1 MSKEIQHSERFAE
14 VEYCLQSYF
23 DTHFVSVMR
32 SVKDFLGKKQAEE
45 IGEYALSP
53 AGLLGSFAAGATGMP
68 DNTLQYLRLTGEWN
82 SKTAEDYVE
91 MCRERIAGNKEFTSD
106 LALLAH
112 EWREAVVA
120 EIGREQYDKLS
131 ARLGGDLAY
140 AYVDYRV
147 EQMMVDRMVKEQM
160 PKSSVEYVLRKGM
173 EGSLFGFADSLMR
186 SPLQQEIDARGEAAY
201 NPSTGEK
208 WAGRGVSLAAD
219 AVATGGIA
227 SWAALAGTV
236 GLEAASYGVEW
247 YIEGKENAGKKPPT
261 VEDCISR
268 AVFGAEDNVFTGFR
282 KQGNKILS
290 YENDY
295 VLSVNSQLAKPMG
308 ILTERPVWADWM
320 EQNTLPDFP
329 SLQSMFPE
337 IFEDKRNDERYK
349 NMPLVVA
356 PGHEEEYL
364 AEQQALQEE
373 PKGINS
379 LNPLSTDG
387 QAPTSDSQGPTSD
400 EPQMPQS
407 PRQTRQPDQQPS
419 NENGWDGLLRT
430 FGLDGIGGVGR
441 NLGYVVSMLPDVLIG
456 LFTGHTKSFGVK
468 DSLLPIASILLGMFV
483 RNPLLKM
490 VLIGMG
496 GLNLLNKAGQ
506 EALDRQEETSA
517 KQLYKPYPDEPL
529 NARLAHPVLQGDNLF
544 MDIDGVPCS
553 ILLPYH
559 TAEACREGAL
569 PINTLANAVL
579 AKHEETRQMTQENY
593 RASEQT
599 LEEGRERTFGIK

>member
-1 MSKEIQHSERFAE
+1 MSKEIRHSERFAE

-23 DTHFVSVMR
+23 DTHFASVMH
-32 SVKDFLGKKQAEE
+32 SVKDYLGKKQAEE

-53 AGLLGSFAAGATGMP
+53 MGLLGSFASGATGMP

-208 WAGRGVSLAAD
+208 WAGRGVSFAAD
-219 AVATGGIA
+219 AVATGGIS
-227 SWAALAGTV
+227 SWAALAGTA
-236 GLEAASYGVEW
+236 GLEVASYGVEW
-247 YIEGKENAGKKPPT
+247 YLDGKENAEGKAPT
-261 VEDCISR
+261 VEECISR
-268 AVFGAEDNVFTGFR
+268 AVFGTEENVFISFR
-282 KQGNKILS
+282 KQGKQILS

-295 VLSVNSQLAKPMG
+295 VLSVNSQLSKPMG
-308 ILTERPVWADWM
+308 ILTEKPVWADWM
-320 EQNTLPDFP
+320 EQNTLLGFP
-329 SLQSMFPE
+329 NFQSMFPGV
-337 IFEDKRNDERYK
+337 FEDKRNDERYK
-349 NMPLVVA
+349 DIPLIVA
-356 PGHEEEYL
+356 PGHEEAYL

-373 PKGINS
+373 TERKNRLQAASTAGQEPTPGIHEPTPK
-379 LNPLSTDG
+379 
-387 QAPTSDSQGPTSD
+387 
-400 EPQMPQS
+400 EPPAQQS
-407 PRQTRQPDQQPS
+407 PRQTEQSDPQPS

-430 FGLDGIGGVGR
+430 FGLDGMSDVGR
-441 NLGYVVSMLPDVLIG
+441 NLGYVVSMLPDVLID
-456 LFTGHTKSFGVK
+456 LFTDKTKSFGIK
-468 DSLLPIASILLGMFV
+468 DSLLPVASILLGMFV

-506 EALDRQEETSA
+506 EALDRQEETLA
-517 KQLYKPYPDEPL
+517 KRLYKPYPDEPL
-529 NARLAHPVLQGDNLF
+529 NARLANPVLQGDNLF

-553 ILLPYH
+553 VLLPH
-559 TAEACREGAL
+559 HATEACREGAL
-569 PINTLANAVL
+569 P
-579 AKHEETRQMTQENY
+579 
-593 RASEQT
+593 
-599 LEEGRERTFGIK
+599 ERTFGIK

>member
-1 MSKEIQHSERFAE
+1 MSKEIQHSERFFE
-14 VEYCLQSYF
+14 LEYCLQSYF
-23 DTHFVSVMR
+23 DTHFASVMR
-32 SVKDFLGKKQAEE
+32 SVKDFLGQKQAEE

-53 AGLLGSFAAGATGMP
+53 MGLLGSFTAGATGMP
-68 DNTLQYLRLTGEWN
+68 DNALQYLRLTGEWN

-106 LALLAH
+106 LALFAS
-112 EWREAVVA
+112 EWRKAVVA
-120 EIGREQYDKLS
+120 EIGREKYDKLS

-147 EQMMVDRMVKEQM
+147 EQMMVDRMVQERM

-201 NPSTGEK
+201 KPSNGEK
-208 WAGRGVSLAAD
+208 WAGRGVSFAAD
-219 AVATGGIA
+219 AVATGGIT

-236 GLEAASYGVEW
+236 GLEVASYGVDW
-247 YIEGKENAGKKPPT
+247 YIEGKEKADGKTPT

-268 AVFGAEDNVFTGFR
+268 GVFGAEGNVFTDFR
-282 KQGNKILS
+282 KKGQGIVS
-290 YENDY
+290 YENEY
-295 VLSVNSQLAKPMG
+295 VLSVNNRLAKPMG
-308 ILTERPVWADWM
+308 ILSEKPIWADWM
-320 EQNTLPDFP
+320 KQDTVLGFP
-329 SLQSMFPE
+329 SLQSMFPDVTE
-337 IFEDKRNDERYK
+337 EKRNDERYK
-349 NMPLVVA
+349 DVPLIVA
-356 PGHEEEYL
+356 PGQEEAYL
-364 AEQQALQEE
+364 AEQRALQEE
-373 PKGINS
+373 ENRQANLKPA
-379 LNPLSTDG
+379 STDEPE
-387 QAPTSDSQGPTSD
+387 PTPDK
-400 EPQMPQS
+400 PQTQQS
-407 PRQTRQPDQQPS
+407 PRPTEQSDPQPT

-430 FGLDGIGGVGR
+430 FGLNGMEGVGR

-456 LFTGHTKSFGVK
+456 LFTGKTKSFGIK

-506 EALDRQEETSA
+506 EALDRQEETPT
-517 KQLYKPYPDEPL
+517 KRLYKSYPNEPL
-529 NARLAHPVLQGDNLF
+529 NARLANPVLQGDNLF

-553 ILLPYH
+553 ILLPRNA
-559 TAEACREGAL
+559 AEACREGAL

-579 AKHEETRQMTQENY
+579 AKHEQTKQIAQGNY
-593 RASEQT
+593 RNSERA

>member
-23 DTHFVSVMR
+23 DTHFVPVMR

-295 VLSVNSQLAKPMG
+295 VLSVNSQLTKPMG
-308 ILTERPVWADWM
+308 ILTERPIWADWM
-320 EQNTLPDFP
+320 EQNSIPGISSFRSMLPVA
-329 SLQSMFPE
+329 
-337 IFEDKRNDERYK
+337 FEDKRNDERYK
-349 NMPLVVA
+349 NVPLVVA

-364 AEQQALQEE
+364 AEQQALQE
-373 PKGINS
+373 KGNRQNS
-379 LNPLSTDG
+379 LQATSTDE
-387 QAPTSDSQGPTSD
+387 QAPTPNGP
-400 EPQMPQS
+400 QAQQS
-407 PRQTRQPDQQPS
+407 PRQTGQSDQQPA
-419 NENGWDGLLRT
+419 NENGWNGLLRT
-430 FGLDGIGGVGR
+430 FGLEGIGGVGR
-441 NLGYVVSMLPDVLIG
+441 NLGYVVSMLPDVLIS
-456 LFTGHTKSFGVK
+456 LFTGQTKSFGVK

-506 EALDRQEETSA
+506 EALDRQDEAPA
-517 KQLYKPYPDEPL
+517 KRLYKTYPDEPL

-553 ILLPYH
+553 ILLPH
-559 TAEACREGAL
+559 TTAEACREGAL

>member
-1 MSKEIQHSERFAE
+1 MSKEIRHSERFAE

-23 DTHFVSVMR
+23 DTHFAPVMR
-32 SVKDFLGKKQAEE
+32 GVKDYIGKKQAEE

-53 AGLLGSFAAGATGMP
+53 MGLLGSLAARGTGMP
-68 DNTLQYLRLTGEWN
+68 DTTLQYLRLTGEWN

-106 LALLAH
+106 LTLLAS
-112 EWREAVVA
+112 EWRKAVVA
-120 EIGREQYDKLS
+120 EIGREQFDKLS
-131 ARLGGDLAY
+131 AQLGGDLAY

-147 EQMMVDRMVKEQM
+147 EQMMIDRMVKEQM

-208 WAGRGVSLAAD
+208 WAGRGVSFATD
-219 AVATGGIA
+219 AVATVGIS

-236 GLEAASYGVEW
+236 GLEAASYGVDW
-247 YIEGKENAGKKPPT
+247 YLDGKEDTEGKVPT
-261 VEDCISR
+261 VEECISR
-268 AVFGAEDNVFTGFR
+268 AVFGAEENVFTDFR
-282 KQGNKILS
+282 KQGNQILS

-295 VLSVNSQLAKPMG
+295 VLSVNSRLAKPMG
-308 ILTERPVWADWM
+308 ILTERPIWADWM

-329 SLQSMFPE
+329 SLQSMFPGV
-337 IFEDKRNDERYK
+337 FEDKRNDERYK
-349 NMPLVVA
+349 DVPLIVA
-356 PGHEEEYL
+356 PGHEEAYL
-364 AEQQALQEE
+364 AEQQAIQEE
-373 PKGINS
+373 AERKNR
-379 LNPLSTDG
+379 LQTTSTAG
-387 QAPTSDSQGPTSD
+387 QGLTPDSHKPTPEEPPT
-400 EPQMPQS
+400 QQS
-407 PRQTRQPDQQPS
+407 PRQIEPSDPQPS

-456 LFTGHTKSFGVK
+456 LFTGRTKSFGVK
-468 DSLLPIASILLGMFV
+468 DSLLPVASILLGMFV

-506 EALDRQEETSA
+506 EALDRQEETPA
-517 KQLYKPYPDEPL
+517 KRLYKSYPDEPL
-529 NARLAHPVLQGDNLF
+529 NARLANPVLQGDNLF

-553 ILLPYH
+553 VLLPH
-559 TAEACREGAL
+559 HAAEACREGAL
-569 PINTLANAVL
+569 PLNTLANAVL
-579 AKHEETRQMTQENY
+579 AKHEETRRIAQENY
-593 RASEQT
+593 RVSEQA
-599 LEEGRERTFGIK
+599 LEEDRERTFGIK

>member
-1 MSKEIQHSERFAE
+1 MSKDIQHSERLAE

-23 DTHFVSVMR
+23 DTHFLSVMH

-53 AGLLGSFAAGATGMP
+53 VGLLSSFAAGATGMP
-68 DNTLQYLRLTGEWN
+68 DNTMQYLRLTGEWN

-91 MCRERIAGNKEFTSD
+91 MCRERIAGNKDFTSD
-106 LALLAH
+106 LALLAS
-112 EWREAVVA
+112 EWRKAVVA
-120 EIGREQYDKLS
+120 EIGRERYDSLS
-131 ARLGGDLAY
+131 SKLGGDLAF

-186 SPLQQEIDARGEAAY
+186 SPLQQEIDARGEVAY

-208 WAGRGVSLAAD
+208 WAGRGVSFAAD
-219 AVATGGIA
+219 AVATGGIT

-236 GLEAASYGVEW
+236 GLEAASYGVDW
-247 YIEGKENAGKKPPT
+247 YIEGKEKADGKAPT

-268 AVFGAEDNVFTGFR
+268 GVFGAEGNVFSDFR
-282 KQGNKILS
+282 KKSREIVS
-290 YENDY
+290 YENEY
-295 VLSVNSQLAKPMG
+295 VLSVNSQLVRPMG
-308 ILTERPVWADWM
+308 ILTEKPIWAEWM
-320 EQNTLPDFP
+320 EQNAIPGVP
-329 SLQSMFPE
+329 SLASMFPDVY
-337 IFEDKRNDERYK
+337 EDKRNDERYK
-349 NMPLVVA
+349 NVPLVVA
-356 PGHEEEYL
+356 PGYEEEYL
-364 AEQQALQEE
+364 AEQQALQKEE
-373 PKGINS
+373 KRQNS
-379 LNPLSTDG
+379 LRTTSTDEQELEQDG
-387 QAPTSDSQGPTSD
+387 QEVQQPSSQH
-400 EPQMPQS
+400 
-407 PRQTRQPDQQPS
+407 PDPQPS

-430 FGLDGIGGVGR
+430 FGLNGMESVGR

-456 LFTGHTKSFGVK
+456 LFTGKTKSFGIK

-506 EALDRQEETSA
+506 EALDQQEETPA
-517 KQLYKPYPDEPL
+517 RRLYKPYPDEPL
-529 NARLAHPVLQGDNLF
+529 NARLANPILQGDNLF

-553 ILLPYH
+553 VLLPH
-559 TAEACREGAL
+559 QAAEACRQEAL
-569 PINTLANAVL
+569 PLNTLANAVL
-579 AKHEETRQMTQENY
+579 AKHEETRLLAQENY
-593 RASEQT
+593 QASERA
-599 LEEGRERTFGIK
+599 LEESRERTLGIK

>member
-1 MSKEIQHSERFAE
+1 MSKEIQHSERFSE
-14 VEYCLQSYF
+14 LEYCLQSYF
-23 DTHFVSVMR
+23 DTHLASVMR
-32 SVKDFLGKKQAEE
+32 NVKDFLSHKQAEE

-53 AGLLGSFAAGATGMP
+53 MGLLGSFTAGATGIP
-68 DNTLQYLRLTGEWN
+68 DNAPQYLRLTGEWN

-173 EGSLFGFADSLMR
+173 EGSLFRFADSMMR

-208 WAGRGVSLAAD
+208 WAGRGVSFAAD
-219 AVATGGIA
+219 AVATGGIG
-227 SWAALAGTV
+227 SWAALAGTA
-236 GLEAASYGVEW
+236 GLEAASYGVDW
-247 YIEGKENAGKKPPT
+247 YLDGKEDNKREAPT
-261 VEDCISR
+261 VEECISR
-268 AVFGAEDNVFTGFR
+268 AVFGAEENVFAGFR
-282 KQGNKILS
+282 KQGKQILS

-295 VLSVNSQLAKPMG
+295 VLSVNSRLAKPMG
-308 ILTERPVWADWM
+308 ILTERPIWADWM
-320 EQNTLPDFP
+320 EQNTLPGFP
-329 SLQSMFPE
+329 SLQSMFPGM
-337 IFEDKRNDERYK
+337 FEDKRNDERYK
-349 NMPLVVA
+349 DVPLIVA
-356 PGHEEEYL
+356 PGHEEAYL
-364 AEQQALQEE
+364 AEQQAIQEE
-373 PKGINS
+373 AERKNR
-379 LNPLSTDG
+379 LQTTSTAWQGLTPDSHE
-387 QAPTSDSQGPTSD
+387 PTPE
-400 EPQMPQS
+400 EPPIQQS
-407 PRQTRQPDQQPS
+407 PRQTEPSDPQLS
-419 NENGWDGLLRT
+419 NENGWNRLLRT
-430 FGLDGIGGVGR
+430 FGLDGIGDVGR

-456 LFTGHTKSFGVK
+456 LFTGKTKSFGVK
-468 DSLLPIASILLGMFV
+468 DSLLPVASILLGMFV

-496 GLNLLNKAGQ
+496 GMNLLNKAGQ

-517 KQLYKPYPDEPL
+517 KRLYKPYPDEPL
-529 NARLAHPVLQGDNLF
+529 NVRLANPVLQGDNLF

-553 ILLPYH
+553 VLLPH
-559 TAEACREGAL
+559 HAAEACREGAL
-569 PINTLANAVL
+569 PLNTLANAVL
-579 AKHEETRQMTQENY
+579 AKHEETRRIAQENY

-599 LEEGRERTFGIK
+599 LAEGRERTFGIK

>member
-23 DTHFVSVMR
+23 DTHFVPVMR

-91 MCRERIAGNKEFTSD
+91 MCRERIAGNKDFTSD

-173 EGSLFGFADSLMR
+173 EGSLFGFVDSLMR

-219 AVATGGIA
+219 AVATGGIT

-236 GLEAASYGVEW
+236 GLEAASYGVDW
-247 YIEGKENAGKKPPT
+247 YIEGKEKADGKAPT

-268 AVFGAEDNVFTGFR
+268 GVFGAEGNVFADFR
-282 KQGNKILS
+282 KKSREIVS
-290 YENDY
+290 YENEY
-295 VLSVNSQLAKPMG
+295 VLSVNSQLVRPMG
-308 ILTERPVWADWM
+308 ILTEKPIWAEWM
-320 EQNTLPDFP
+320 EQNAIPGVP
-329 SLQSMFPE
+329 SLASMFPDVY
-337 IFEDKRNDERYK
+337 EDKRNDERYK
-349 NMPLVVA
+349 NVPLVVA
-356 PGHEEEYL
+356 PGYEEEYL
-364 AEQQALQEE
+364 AEQQALQKEE
-373 PKGINS
+373 KRQNS
-379 LNPLSTDG
+379 LRTTSTDEQELEQDG
-387 QAPTSDSQGPTSD
+387 QEVQQPSSQH
-400 EPQMPQS
+400 
-407 PRQTRQPDQQPS
+407 PDPQPS

-430 FGLDGIGGVGR
+430 FGLNGMESVGR

-456 LFTGHTKSFGVK
+456 LFTGKTKSFGIK

-506 EALDRQEETSA
+506 EALDQQEETPA
-517 KQLYKPYPDEPL
+517 RRLYKPYPDEPL
-529 NARLAHPVLQGDNLF
+529 NARLANPILQGDNLF

-553 ILLPYH
+553 VLLPH
-559 TAEACREGAL
+559 QAAEACRQEAL
-569 PINTLANAVL
+569 PLNTLANAVL
-579 AKHEETRQMTQENY
+579 AKHEETRLLAQENY
-593 RASEQT
+593 QASERA
-599 LEEGRERTFGIK
+599 LEESRERTLGIK

>member
-1 MSKEIQHSERFAE
+1 MSKEIRHSERFAE

-23 DTHFVSVMR
+23 DTHFASVMH
-32 SVKDFLGKKQAEE
+32 SVKDYLGKKQAEE

-53 AGLLGSFAAGATGMP
+53 MGLLGSFASSATGMP

-208 WAGRGVSLAAD
+208 WAGRGVSFAAD
-219 AVATGGIA
+219 AVATGGIT

-236 GLEAASYGVEW
+236 GLEAASYGVDW
-247 YIEGKENAGKKPPT
+247 YIEGKEKADGKAPT

-268 AVFGAEDNVFTGFR
+268 GVFGAEGNVFADFR
-282 KQGNKILS
+282 KKGREIVS
-290 YENDY
+290 YENEY
-295 VLSVNSQLAKPMG
+295 VLSVNTRLEKPMG
-308 ILTERPVWADWM
+308 ILTEKPIWADWM
-320 EQNTLPDFP
+320 EQNAIPGVP
-329 SLQSMFPE
+329 SLASMFPDA
-337 IFEDKRNDERYK
+337 FEDKRNDERYK
-349 NMPLVVA
+349 DVPLVVA

-364 AEQQALQEE
+364 TGQQALQEE
-373 PKGINS
+373 GGRNHLLAAS
-379 LNPLSTDG
+379 LETGENPEQPQEE
-387 QAPTSDSQGPTSD
+387 QAQPSV
-400 EPQMPQS
+400 QS
-407 PRQTRQPDQQPS
+407 PEQQPPDQQPA
-419 NENGWDGLLRT
+419 NGNGWDGLLRT
-430 FGLDGIGGVGR
+430 FGLDGMGSVGR
-441 NLGYVVSMLPDVLIG
+441 NLGYVVSMLPDVLLG
-456 LFTGHTKSFGVK
+456 LFTGKTKSFGVK
-468 DSLLPIASILLGMFV
+468 DSLLPVASILLGMFV

-496 GLNLLNKAGQ
+496 GLNLMNKAGQ
-506 EALDRQEETSA
+506 EALDQQEDTPS
-517 KQLYKPYPDEPL
+517 KRLYKPYPDEPL
-529 NARLAHPVLQGDNLF
+529 NARLANPVLQGDNLF
-544 MDIDGVPCS
+544 MDIDGIPCS
-553 ILLPYH
+553 VLLPH
-559 TAEACREGAL
+559 QAAEACREGAL
-569 PINTLANAVL
+569 PLNTLANAVL
-579 AKHEETRQMTQENY
+579 AKHEETRLLAQENY
-593 RASEQT
+593 LTSERA
-599 LEEGRERTFGIK
+599 LEEGRERTLGIK

>member
-1 MSKEIQHSERFAE
+1 MSKDIQHSERLAE

-23 DTHFVSVMR
+23 DTHFLSVMH

-53 AGLLGSFAAGATGMP
+53 VGLLSSFAAGATGMP
-68 DNTLQYLRLTGEWN
+68 DNTMQYLRLTGEWN

-91 MCRERIAGNKEFTSD
+91 MCRERIAGNKDFTSD
-106 LALLAH
+106 LALLAS
-112 EWREAVVA
+112 EWRKAVVA
-120 EIGREQYDKLS
+120 EIGRERYDSLS
-131 ARLGGDLAY
+131 SKLGGDLAF

-186 SPLQQEIDARGEAAY
+186 SPLQQEIDARGEVAY

-208 WAGRGVSLAAD
+208 WAGRGVSFAAD
-219 AVATGGIA
+219 AVATGGIT

-236 GLEAASYGVEW
+236 GLEAASYGVDW
-247 YIEGKENAGKKPPT
+247 YIEGKEKADGKAPT

-268 AVFGAEDNVFTGFR
+268 GVFGAEGNVFADFR
-282 KQGNKILS
+282 KKSREIVS
-290 YENDY
+290 YENEY
-295 VLSVNSQLAKPMG
+295 VLSVNSQLVRPMG
-308 ILTERPVWADWM
+308 ILTEKPIWAEWM
-320 EQNTLPDFP
+320 EQNAIPGVP
-329 SLQSMFPE
+329 SLASMFPDVY
-337 IFEDKRNDERYK
+337 EDKRNDERYK
-349 NMPLVVA
+349 NVPLVVA
-356 PGHEEEYL
+356 PGYEEEYL
-364 AEQQALQEE
+364 AEQQALQKEE
-373 PKGINS
+373 KRQNS
-379 LNPLSTDG
+379 LRTTSTDEQELEQDG
-387 QAPTSDSQGPTSD
+387 QEVQQPSSQH
-400 EPQMPQS
+400 
-407 PRQTRQPDQQPS
+407 PDPQPS

-430 FGLDGIGGVGR
+430 FGLNGMESVGR

-456 LFTGHTKSFGVK
+456 LFTGKTKSFGIK

-506 EALDRQEETSA
+506 EALDQQEETPA
-517 KQLYKPYPDEPL
+517 RRLYKPYPDEPL
-529 NARLAHPVLQGDNLF
+529 NARLANPILQGDNLF

-553 ILLPYH
+553 ILLPH
-559 TAEACREGAL
+559 HAAEACREGAL
-569 PINTLANAVL
+569 PLNTLANAVL
-579 AKHEETRQMTQENY
+579 AKHEETRLLAQENY
-593 RASEQT
+593 RASERA
-599 LEEGRERTFGIK
+599 LEEGRERTMGIK